1 LSITTLRRHAGRAL
15 AGVVITAVAF
25 TALTGPSQAAED
37 TGTITGRIVNVAGA
51 PLAFAEVTPYG
62 LVADPLDGP
71 QPNWTDFST
80 DEDGR
85 FSVPISS
92 DGMKLRF
99 SQDNGGFFTT
109 WFGGTSWETA
119 TTFAPNP
126 GEVTDIGD
134 VMLNADIYIDED
146 GAGPRVKGQAKLGST
161 VSAQKADWRPHAVTR
176 TYQWYY
182 VKSGVRVRLPGA
194 THYYYK
200 ITSSTLLG
208 KNLQFLETA
217 SYPGATSKSVFSPS
231 VRVVRPSY
239 VTASLT
245 SPSRGKVKVKVG
257 LKVSGI
263 SKPDAKVKVRYA
275 NLYTATLPASQ
286 WPYKWVSVKDGVG
299 SVTIS
304 GFMPTSTAKIRV
316 ELAATSTYA
325 SDSASKSITVHK

>member
-1 LSITTLRRHAGRAL
+1 MSITTLRRHAGRAL
-15 AGVVITAVAF
+15 AGAAATAI
-25 TALTGPSQAAED
+25 ALTTLAGPSQAAEGA
-37 TGTITGRIVNVAGA
+37 GTITGRIVNVAGA
-51 PLAFAEVTPYG
+51 PVAFAEVIPVG
-62 LVADPLDGP
+62 LVADPDDGP
-71 QPNWTDFST
+71 PELSRGVST

-85 FSVPISS
+85 FSLPIDSE
-92 DGMKLRF
+92 GMKLRVW
-99 SQDNGGFFTT
+99 QDNGGFFDS
-109 WFGGTSWETA
+109 WYGGTSWTDA
-119 TTFAPNP
+119 TEILPAP
-126 GEVTDIGD
+126 GENTDIGD
-134 VMLNADIYIDED
+134 ITLNANIYIDKD
-146 GAGPRVKGQAKLGST
+146 GWSPRVKGTAKLGST
-161 VSAQKADWRPHAVTR
+161 VTAQHADWRPYEVTR

-217 SYPGATSKSVFSPS
+217 SYPGATPKSAFSPS
-231 VRVVRPSY
+231 VRVLRPSY

-245 SPSRGKVKVKVG
+245 SPSKGKVKVKVG
-257 LKVSGI
+257 LKISGV

-286 WPYKWVSVKDGVG
+286 WPYNWVTVKDGVG
-299 SVTIS
+299 SVTIG